1 MWAFGCSILGV
12 WVRSKKAA
20 KVELFDRVDRRDL
33 VHRELHLLGLAIV
46 SICVLAAGLALLA
59 YPAVF
64 SHSAVLTG
72 STSKICFF
80 AFCGLS
86 LLLVAYL
93 WDRHEVVRRL
103 RSEIEMERLRHAE
116 YRFQAGN
123 DLLSA
128 LPGFNQFQ
136 DRLVM
141 EYRRASG
148 LGASFCVLVIK
159 VRPAISNS
167 DVAEFTLALGDAVK
181 SISHRL
187 RREDSLYRF
196 CADAFGIILPGLRP
210 EDTKIVAS
218 RLEEGLRDAAGA
230 ANRFSSILKIFSYP
244 ENASTA
250 HELEMAVRSVLP
262 SDLISEPLVDSMVS
276 MSQGR

>member
-1 MWAFGCSILGV
+1 MD
-12 WVRSKKAA
+12 
-20 KVELFDRVDRRDL
+20 LFDRVDRRDL
-33 VHRELHLLGLAIV
+33 DRRELHLLGLAIV
-46 SICVLAAGLALLA
+46 SICMLAAGLALLA

-64 SHSAVLTG
+64 SQSAVLTG
-72 STSKICFF
+72 FTSKICFF

-93 WDRHEVVRRL
+93 WDHHKVVRRL
-103 RSEIEMERLRHAE
+103 RYEIDMERLRHAE

-148 LGASFCVLVIK
+148 LGGSFCVLVVK
-159 VRPAISNS
+159 LTPAVDTS
-167 DVAEFTLALGDAVK
+167 DITQITLALGDAVK
-181 SISHRL
+181 AISHRL

-196 CADAFGIILPGLRP
+196 CADAIGIILPGLLP
-210 EDTKIVAS
+210 EDAKSVSS

-230 ANRFSSILKIFSYP
+230 ATRFSSVLKIFSYP
-244 ENASTA
+244 QNASTA
-250 HELEMAVRSVLP
+250 HELEMAVRSILP
-262 SDLISEPLVDSMVS
+262 ADLISEPLVDSLVS
-276 MSQGR
+276 MSVDR

>member
-1 MWAFGCSILGV
+1 MISIGM
-12 WVRSKKAA
+12 
-20 KVELFDRVDRRDL
+20 
-33 VHRELHLLGLAIV
+33 
-46 SICVLAAGLALLA
+46 LAAGLALLA

-64 SHSAVLTG
+64 SHSALLTG
-72 STSKICFF
+72 PTSKICFF

-86 LLLVAYL
+86 LLLVGYL
-93 WDRHEVVRRL
+93 WDRHKVVRKL
-103 RSEIEMERLRHAE
+103 RTEIDMERLRYAE

-148 LGASFCVLVIK
+148 LAGAFSVLVIK
-159 VRPAISNS
+159 LTPAVNS
-167 DVAEFTLALGDAVK
+167 SDIAEITLALGDAVK
-181 SISHRL
+181 AISHRL

-196 CADAFGIILPGLRP
+196 CADAFGIMLPGMKP
-210 EDTKIVAS
+210 EDTKSMAA

-230 ANRFSSILKIFSYP
+230 ANRFSAVLKVFSYP
-244 ENASTA
+244 QNASTA

-262 SDLISEPLVDSMVS
+262 ADLILEPLVDSLVS
-276 MSQGR
+276 MDESR

>member
-1 MWAFGCSILGV
+1 M
-12 WVRSKKAA
+12 K
-20 KVELFDRVDRRDL
+20 LFDRVDRRDL
-33 VHRELHLLGLAIV
+33 DRRELHLLILAMI
-46 SICVLAAGLALLA
+46 SIGMLAAGLALLA

-86 LLLVAYL
+86 LLLVGYL
-93 WDRHEVVRRL
+93 WDRHKVVRKL
-103 RSEIEMERLRHAE
+103 RNEIDMERLRYAE

-148 LGASFCVLVIK
+148 LAGSFSVLVIK
-159 VRPAISNS
+159 LTPAVNS
-167 DVAEFTLALGDAVK
+167 SDIAEITLALGDAVK
-181 SISHRL
+181 AISHRL

-196 CADAFGIILPGLRP
+196 CADAFGIMLPGLKP
-210 EDTKIVAS
+210 EDTKSMAA

-230 ANRFSSILKIFSYP
+230 ANRFSAVLKVFSYP
-244 ENASTA
+244 QNASTA

-262 SDLISEPLVDSMVS
+262 ADLISEPLVDSVVS
-276 MSQGR
+276 MSADR

>member
-1 MWAFGCSILGV
+1 MNL
-12 WVRSKKAA
+12 K
-20 KVELFDRVDRRDL
+20 LFDRIDRRDL
-33 VHRELHLLGLAIV
+33 DRRELHLLGLAV
-46 SICVLAAGLALLA
+46 FSIGMLAAGLALLA

-64 SHSAVLTG
+64 SHSAVLSG

-93 WDRHEVVRRL
+93 WDRHKVVRRL
-103 RSEIEMERLRHAE
+103 RYEIDMERLRYAE

-141 EYRRASG
+141 EYRRATNLAG
-148 LGASFCVLVIK
+148 SFCVLVIK
-159 VRPAISNS
+159 LTPAVGGS
-167 DVAEFTLALGDAVK
+167 DIAELTLMQGDAVK
-181 SISHRL
+181 SISYRL

-196 CADAFGIILPGLRP
+196 CTDAFGIILPGLKP
-210 EDTKIVAS
+210 DDTKLVTA

-230 ANRFSSILKIFSYP
+230 TNRFSAVSKVFSYP
-244 ENASTA
+244 QNASTA

-262 SDLISEPLVDSMVS
+262 SDLISEPLVDSVVS
-276 MSQGR
+276 MSPDR